1 MAKQENQNKRQGR
14 DLGCTYMV
22 ENLFSIEFGAPEYM
36 VNDGQT
42 QLIQHK
48 NQKS

>member
-1 MAKQENQNKRQGR
+1 VAWQENRNIRQGR

-22 ENLFSIEFGAPEYM
+22 ENPFSIEFGVPEYM

-42 QLIQHK
+42 QPLQQK
-48 NQKS
+48 NQKP